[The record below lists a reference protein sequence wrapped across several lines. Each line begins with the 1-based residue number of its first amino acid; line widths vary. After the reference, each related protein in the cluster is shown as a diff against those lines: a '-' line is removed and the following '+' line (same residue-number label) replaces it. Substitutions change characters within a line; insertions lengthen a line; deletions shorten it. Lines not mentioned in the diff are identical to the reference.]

1 MEWLESAEATS
12 SLRLAT
18 AQLAVYAPDRPALV
32 RPGLARLALLTGDGR
47 DAKGDP
53 PGILPAYAP
62 LKQPWSMYLP
72 SPAAGT
78 RRPLRIAWVHTE
90 EYWRDPAQAGKLR
103 PVYRAADTAMVFA
116 ANLGND
122 LQFVEH
128 GGAMLGRFAKIDP
141 ENGQEARAGWLAGA
155 VDIDAMEGAAATD
168 ALNSA
173 PVGSLTAEQVACPW
187 PAGPA
192 LARHGAAMA
201 QPSAKQILLC
211 GGLMAVRAEVAA
223 FDEVPAG
230 DQGPPKITSLG
241 IFDSL
246 VRHPAD
252 GIYAMAHQRAD
263 CLAVG
268 RSGALGY
275 QDFIKLPAWW
285 NALEADRSSAR
296 APWAQALPEQP
307 APEEGPTRRSST
319 PLMAPVLA
327 LMSCNAA
334 DHGDLSQALLAA
346 TAPPRTGTKAG
357 LAAIFG
363 AHGTRPVW
371 DFCLPF
377 GRGAAAGT
385 TAMVGLQAALA
396 GRAIG
401 VILGEGLKAN
411 GSCAQ
416 QRGRGARWTTNAQ
429 IRRAIRTYAYWTG
442 VLSSGEMNVGLVYS
456 IWGNLDPERAVPGLV
471 KGIPGSYYVKMG
483 ADVSYLLLESVC
495 PESELLLRK
504 FLMFYQNALA
514 GLVTRRSV
522 YFAKIL
528 SSTQAFALLEK

>member
-1 MEWLESAEATS
+1 M
-12 SLRLAT
+12 RLAT
-18 AQLAVYAPDRPALV
+18 AQLAIYAPDRPALV

-53 PGILPAYAP
+53 PGILPTYAP

-90 EYWRDPAQAGKLR
+90 EYWRDPAQGGKLR
-103 PVYRAADTAMVFA
+103 PVYRAADTALVFA

-141 ENGQEARAGWLAGA
+141 ENGQEARAGWLASA
-155 VDIDAMEGAAATD
+155 VDIDAMQGAAATD

-173 PVGSLTAEQVACPW
+173 PVGSLTAEHVACPW
-187 PAGPA
+187 PEGPA
-192 LARHGAAMA
+192 LARHRAAIA
-201 QPSAKQILLC
+201 QPSAKQILVC

-223 FDEVPAG
+223 FDEVPAD
-230 DQGPPKITSLG
+230 DQGPPKVTSLG
-241 IFDSL
+241 TFDFL

-252 GIYAMAHQRAD
+252 VIYAMAHQRAD

-275 QDFIKLPAWW
+275 HDFIKLPAWW
-285 NALEADRSSAR
+285 NALEADRGSTR
-296 APWAQALPEQP
+296 APWAQVLPEQP
-307 APEEGPTRRSST
+307 APEEGPPRRSSMPVT
-319 PLMAPVLA
+319 APVLA

-346 TAPPRTGTKAG
+346 TAPPGTGTKAG

-371 DFCLPF
+371 EFCLPF

-401 VILGEGLKAN
+401 VILGEVLKAN

-442 VLSSGEMNVGLVYS
+442 VLSSGEKNVGLVYS

-471 KGIPGSYYVKMG
+471 KGIPWKYLTIKDFEKRYDLQEANG
-483 ADVSYLLLESVC
+483 AATEAQARQGIALFQAILEAVVEARS
-495 PESELLLRK
+495 RHFQQK
-504 FLMFYQNALA
+504 LA
-514 GLVTRRSV
+514 KT
-522 YFAKIL
+522 A
-528 SSTQAFALLEK
+528 AFALWEK